1 LRKQKLSEKDRKLW
15 NFVKQK
21 LRIVV
26 NRSDV
31 FKKTF
36 GAKSGSAICL
46 IVRAYGSRYGF
57 CTYLFLLIPNK
68 DKRWKKFDRLVSE
81 EEKEKL
87 RREKKTILKENKKKA
102 KEESKQKKLRKQ
114 KALKEENE
122 HINSG
127 VAMSRSTRFL
137 FWRTRKCGYFFG
149 VCVDNCGI
157 FDVLCR
163 LQKLYEARK
172 KEKMAM
178 KKTLEKVAEK
188 SKQKLQ
194 MEDQTNKEKDAQDEI
209 KTDGKKEESVVNQRS
224 QATKYEPTVVIHL
237 DLFKLACN
245 RGAEALCSEYCC
257 DENKRDTQFC
267 NSKLDCY

>member
-1 LRKQKLSEKDRKLW
+1 
-15 NFVKQK
+15 
-21 LRIVV
+21 V

-114 KALKEENE
+114 KEKSLKRANK
-122 HINSG
+122 S
-127 VAMSRSTRFL
+127 
-137 FWRTRKCGYFFG
+137 
-149 VCVDNCGI
+149 
-157 FDVLCR
+157 CR
-163 LQKLYEARK
+163 WKIRRIRK
-172 KEKMAM
+172 K
-178 KKTLEKVAEK
+178 THRTK
-188 SKQKLQ
+188 SRP
-194 MEDQTNKEKDAQDEI
+194 M
-209 KTDGKKEESVVNQRS
+209 GR
-224 QATKYEPTVVIHL
+224 
-237 DLFKLACN
+237 
-245 RGAEALCSEYCC
+245 
-257 DENKRDTQFC
+257 KR
-267 NSKLDCY
+267 NLW